1 VIGASLHPKKLQKKS
16 LGKGVIACAIT
27 HISYRKSQKKIK
39 MIQWIYEL

>member
-27 HISYRKSQKKIK
+27 HISYRKKKK